1 MRAYAAC
8 MSLPEAL
15 ESKIRGL
22 IAAEPVVLFMKG
34 SRFRPA
40 CGFSAG
46 VVEILDAML
55 PRYATVDVLADP
67 ELREG
72 IKAFS
77 QWPTIPQ
84 LYVRGEFIGGADI
97 VRELMASGELPA
109 ILGAP
114 EVRPPRLEVSPRAGE
129 ILRQAAAE
137 AREGEAIRVTVSPR
151 FEHGLSL
158 EALHPGDLEARVE
171 GVVLIF
177 DRMSAIR
184 AEGLKI
190 GYEEREGE
198 AGFVLDNPNAPPQ
211 VKQIG
216 ARELQA
222 RLARGEV
229 QLWDVRTPQERAIA
243 AIAGAR
249 LFDEA
254 GREEVLRLDRATP
267 LALHCHHGVRSQ
279 AAAEYLVSQGFRDVS
294 NLRGGIDAWSQEVD
308 PAVPRY

>member
-84 LYVRGEFIGGADI
+84 LYVRGEFIGGCDI
-97 VRELMASGELPA
+97 MREMYEEGELQK
-109 ILGAP
+109 L
-114 EVRPPRLEVSPRAGE
+114 L
-129 ILRQAAAE
+129 
-137 AREGEAIRVTVSPR
+137 
-151 FEHGLSL
+151 
-158 EALHPGDLEARVE
+158 
-171 GVVLIF
+171 
-177 DRMSAIR
+177 
-184 AEGLKI
+184 EGLV
-190 GYEEREGE
+190 ES
-198 AGFVLDNPNAPPQ
+198 V
-211 VKQIG
+211 
-216 ARELQA
+216 
-222 RLARGEV
+222 
-229 QLWDVRTPQERAIA
+229 
-243 AIAGAR
+243 
-249 LFDEA
+249 
-254 GREEVLRLDRATP
+254 
-267 LALHCHHGVRSQ
+267 
-279 AAAEYLVSQGFRDVS
+279 
-294 NLRGGIDAWSQEVD
+294 
-308 PAVPRY
+308 